1 MLRRRGRNVEGQ
13 CGQTSSSPFVAEP
26 APVRGLDDAVAVA
39 TGRRHCG
46 AVTGEGHLL
55 TWGEGA
61 SGKLGHGN
69 AEDRST
75 PTRVE
80 SMVHRVEVQ
89 AMALGHSHSLFLDA
103 DGAVYACG
111 ENKEVTMLLNCRAWA
126 S

>member
-1 MLRRRGRNVEGQ
+1 M
-13 CGQTSSSPFVAEP
+13 S
-26 APVRGLDDAVAVA
+26 GLDDAVAIA
-39 TGRRHCG
+39 AGRRHCG

-69 AEDRST
+69 AEDLSV

-89 AMALGHSHSLFLDA
+89 GMALGHSHSLFLDA

-111 ENKEVTMLLNCRAWA
+111 ENKEVKLCPRTGLQGHEHQQSC
-126 S
+126 